1 LDCDDPAVEEA
12 KELLQRILKR
22 NFYRKV
28 IEINVKKESR
38 LRDKSEAEILSE
50 ILTFVGQSGPNSSIK
65 AEEMLQAPLKKDE
78 VVVLRRKIDKG
89 MGELNPVRKVRLNHF
104 YLTHFNVADNEV
116 SVNIINRAMV
126 WPSISY

>member
-1 LDCDDPAVEEA
+1 MHEFQIFYKILDCDDPAVEEA

-50 ILTFVGQSGPNSSIK
+50 ILTFVGQNDPNSSIR
-65 AEEMLQAPLKKDE
+65 AEEVLQAPLKKDE

-89 MGELNPVRKVRLNHF
+89 LGELNPVRKVQHSLSLSCLSLIDRG
-104 YLTHFNVADNEV
+104 T
-116 SVNIINRAMV
+116 
-126 WPSISY
+126 

>member
-1 LDCDDPAVEEA
+1 MDCDDPAVEEA

-50 ILTFVGQSGPNSSIK
+50 ILSFVGQSDPNCSIK
-65 AEEMLQAPLKKDE
+65 AEEMFQAPLRKDE

-89 MGELNPVRKVRLNHF
+89 MGELNPVRKVKFTLYCHPEILFVYRELQ
-104 YLTHFNVADNEV
+104 ASNE
-116 SVNIINRAMV
+116 N
-126 WPSISY
+126 